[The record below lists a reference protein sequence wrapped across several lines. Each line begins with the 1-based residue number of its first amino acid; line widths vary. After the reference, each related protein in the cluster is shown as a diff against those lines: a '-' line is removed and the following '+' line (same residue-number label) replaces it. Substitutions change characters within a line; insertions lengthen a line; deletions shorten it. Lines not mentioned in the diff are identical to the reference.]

1 MITGIDDEGD
11 IRKDCIFYTPEH
23 EVSGGASPSVSRT
36 FTDLFPLLKFSYPY
50 ARKNVQVSGTVNE
63 IEKFRGVPVQANLGV
78 TSLETFSGGCQ
89 LKKSPYTT
97 KSCI

>member
-36 FTDLFPLLKFSYPY
+36 FTDLFPLLKLFSSYPY
-50 ARKNVQVSGTVNE
+50 ARKNVQVSGKVNV
-63 IEKFRGVPVQANLGV
+63 IEKFRGVSVQANLGGA
-78 TSLETFSGGCQ
+78 SLETLSGGCQ
-89 LKKSPYTT
+89 LKKITLYVS
-97 KSCI
+97 